1 MDFWKS
7 KFPHEE
13 QTMLERL
20 SSIDWSKL
28 SHAYGRAEDVP
39 QLVRDLASLDEE
51 VHGLALRK
59 LYTNIYH
66 QGTVYQASAYTAPF
80 LIELVQCEEVP
91 ERDRII
97 LLLAC
102 LAEGNAYHRQHM
114 QYYSDE
120 RKHDPAFQR
129 ELGEQVFWVDR
140 THEAVKNGMP
150 TYLRLLEHQSVQI
163 RMSIIHLLSAFKREA
178 SQLLPVL
185 LVRLQQESDQRV
197 RACILYGAG
206 VLIKHR
212 VEKHSNVFQL
222 LVHSLADEETELV
235 RLAAAMSLVQT
246 ERQDIPSRV
255 FDLLLET
262 IVHPEMVAEVYEEL
276 PWAEGRLV
284 FDAIKCF
291 SSLSPSTRSQ
301 VVPQL
306 IGVLNVLESTA
317 QQELVGSIAGDI
329 ANTLI
334 ALTFHDALFNGQS
347 TVEDL
352 TDEQR
357 MVLIAIVN
365 SDVVWKWEVGK
376 GSSRQQRP
384 LEAQEG
390 GEKMFETVVQVM
402 LNALLKQGFPAN
414 RRDLRAFLRL
424 APQAKDSLHFFSRGK
439 IVHWRVP
446 QNKKK
451 ELLAELVQLNPQR
464 TLEEL
469 KMLIGE
475 FS

>member
-1 MDFWKS
+1 MQEK
-7 KFPHEE
+7 
-13 QTMLERL
+13 L
-20 SSIDWSKL
+20 SSIAWSEL
-28 SHAYGRAEDVP
+28 SHAYGRADDVP
-39 QLVRDLASLDEE
+39 QLVRDLASPDKE
-51 VHGLALRK
+51 VRGLALGK

-80 LIELVQCEEVP
+80 LIELVQYEEVP
-91 ERDRII
+91 ERDCIL

-120 RKHDPAFQR
+120 RKHDPTFQR

-163 RMSIIHLLSAFKREA
+163 RMSVIHLLSTFKREA

-185 LVRLQQESDQRV
+185 LVRFQQERDQQV
-197 RACILYGAG
+197 HACILYGVG
-206 VLIKHR
+206 ILIKHQ
-212 VEKHSNVFQL
+212 VEEHSDAFQL
-222 LVHSLADEETELV
+222 LVRSLADGETELV
-235 RLAAAMSLVQT
+235 RLAAAMSLVQA
-246 ERQDIPSRV
+246 ERQDVSSRV

-276 PWAEGRLV
+276 PWAEGRFV

-291 SSLSPSTRSQ
+291 SSLSPSTCLRG
-301 VVPQL
+301 VPRL
-306 IGVLNVLESTA
+306 IGVLNSLESTA
-317 QQELVGSIAGDI
+317 QQELRESIAEDI

-334 ALTFHDALFNGQS
+334 ALTFHDVRFNEQS

-365 SDVVWKWEVGK
+365 SDIVWRWEVGK
-376 GSSRQQRP
+376 ASSHQQRP
-384 LEAQEG
+384 LGAQEG
-390 GEKMFETVVQVM
+390 GEKMFETVVLVTF
-402 LNALLKQGFPAN
+402 NALLKQGFPDN

-439 IVHWRVP
+439 IVPWRVP
-446 QNKKK
+446 QKKKK
-451 ELLAELVQLNPQR
+451 EVLAELIQLNPQR
-464 TLEEL
+464 TLAEL